1 LSNYTSNSLFVNC
14 ETREEVEEFHI
25 NIMSVVLFGRLRL
38 FDQVA

>member
-1 LSNYTSNSLFVNC
+1 
-14 ETREEVEEFHI
+14 VEEFHI